1 MHALIMRATNEWSW
15 NSITMLMRLRCG
27 LSDIFCALDILISTL
42 FPVFNTWS
50 ESSSYKVLVPN
61 SPKTCDLLGKHWIEN
76 IGFFFLTLILRW
88 KSLFLSISDLVV
100 TEDCAH
106 MKTRSIKDLRALH
119 IGSQLFKGTATR
131 RFSPF
136 RLVMPNDTL

>member
-15 NSITMLMRLRCG
+15 NSITMRMRLRCG
-27 LSDIFCALDILISTL
+27 LSDIFFFQFLIREVSRQVIRYLFLILQKHVTCWVSTR
-42 FPVFNTWS
+42 S
-50 ESSSYKVLVPN
+50 
-61 SPKTCDLLGKHWIEN
+61 KTSG
-76 IGFFFLTLILRW
+76 FFLTLILRW

-119 IGSQLFKGTATR
+119 IGSQLFKGTASR

>member
-15 NSITMLMRLRCG
+15 NSITMRMRLRCG
-27 LSDIFCALDILISTL
+27 LSDIFFFQFLIREVSRQVIRCLFLILQKHVTCWVSTR
-42 FPVFNTWS
+42 S
-50 ESSSYKVLVPN
+50 
-61 SPKTCDLLGKHWIEN
+61 KTSG
-76 IGFFFLTLILRW
+76 FFLTLILRW

-119 IGSQLFKGTATR
+119 IGSQLFKGTASR